1 MYALDSI
8 TVFNRLA
15 STSSLSVVQPGK
27 AGTRHGPYTVF
38 VELYDP

>member
-1 MYALDSI
+1 MYAIDSI

-27 AGTRHGPYTVF
+27 AGIRHGLYTVF
-38 VELYDP
+38 VELNDP

>member
-27 AGTRHGPYTVF
+27 AGTCHSPYKVF

>member
-8 TVFNRLA
+8 TVFNCLA
-15 STSSLSVVQPGK
+15 SISSLSVVQPGK
-27 AGTRHGPYTVF
+27 AGTRHGPYKVF